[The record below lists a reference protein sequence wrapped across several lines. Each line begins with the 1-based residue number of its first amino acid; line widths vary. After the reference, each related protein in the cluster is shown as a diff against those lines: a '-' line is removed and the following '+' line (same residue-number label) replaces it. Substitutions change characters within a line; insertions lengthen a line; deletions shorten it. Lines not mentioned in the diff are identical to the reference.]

1 MIEIDGSYGEGGG
14 QVLRSALTLSLLT
27 GCAFRLVNI
36 RARRP
41 KPGLRPQHLKA
52 VEAAAAIS
60 GAHVENARP
69 GAVDLLFEP
78 GRLLPGR
85 YRFAIGTAGSAPLV
99 LQTVALPLS
108 RCNAPS
114 TLSITGGTHVPWS
127 PSFHYL
133 AWQWQP
139 FLDRIGIT
147 LKLELLGTG
156 FYPKGGGE
164 IRTVILPA
172 GPPRPLTLLERGPL
186 TALRCLSLVS
196 NLDISIARRQA
207 DRLAA
212 RLSHCTVSLGSE
224 TIRLPGPGKGSA
236 LVVLAEFVHTSIYCG
251 ALGSPGKPAEAVADE
266 AADALLGLLAD
277 GSVMDPYLADQL
289 LLPLA
294 LTPGISRLHAP
305 CISGH
310 LLTNAWVIGRF
321 VPAVID
327 ISGTPGRPGLITIRG
342 VSL

>member
-1 MIEIDGSYGEGGG
+1 MILIDGSYGEGGG

-27 GCAFRLVNI
+27 GRGFRLVNI

-60 GAHVENARP
+60 GARVENARV
-69 GAVDLLFEP
+69 GAGELLFEP
-78 GRLLPGR
+78 GRLRAGH

-99 LQTVALPLS
+99 LQTVAFPLS
-108 RCNAPS
+108 RCGAPS
-114 TLSITGGTHVPWS
+114 SLSITGGTHVPWS

-139 FLDRIGIT
+139 FLNRLGVPLDLDL
-147 LKLELLGTG
+147 LKTG

-164 IRTVILPA
+164 IRAVIHPA
-172 GPPRPLTLLERGPL
+172 DSPLPLTLLKRGPL

-196 NLDISIARRQA
+196 NLDLSIARRQA

-212 RLSHCTVSLGSE
+212 RLSDCTVPLERE
-224 TIRLPGPGKGSA
+224 TTALPGPGKGSA
-236 LVVLAEFVHTSIYCG
+236 LIVLAQFSCTSLCCG
-251 ALGSPGKPAEAVADE
+251 ALGSPGKPAETVADE
-266 AADALLGLLAD
+266 TADALLGLLSD

-294 LTPGISRLHAP
+294 LAQGISRLHTP
-305 CISGH
+305 RISGH
-310 LLTNAWVIGRF
+310 LLTNAWVIGQF

-327 ISGTPGRPGLITIRG
+327 ISGPTGRAGLITIRG
-342 VSL
+342 AVL

>member
-60 GAHVENARP
+60 GARVENARV
-69 GAVDLLFEP
+69 GAVELRFEP
-78 GRLLPGR
+78 RGLRAGR

-108 RCNAPS
+108 RCGAPS

-139 FLDRIGIT
+139 FLKRLGVPLD
-147 LKLELLGTG
+147 LELLKTG

-164 IRTVILPA
+164 IRAVIHPA
-172 GPPRPLTLLERGPL
+172 GPPRSLTLLKRGPL

-196 NLDISIARRQA
+196 NLDLSIARRQA
-207 DRLAA
+207 DRLAD
-212 RLSHCTVSLGSE
+212 RLGVCTLPLERE
-224 TIRLPGPGKGSA
+224 TTVLPGPGKGSA
-236 LVVLAEFVHTSIYCG
+236 LIVLASFKQSSICCG
-251 ALGSPGKPAEAVADE
+251 ALGSPGKPAETVADE
-266 AADALLGLLAD
+266 TADVLLGLLSD
-277 GSVMDPYLADQL
+277 GSVMDTHLADQL

-294 LTPGISRLHAP
+294 LAPGISRLQAP
-305 CISGH
+305 RISNH

-321 VPAVID
+321 LPAVMN
-327 ISGTPGRPGLITIRG
+327 ISGPPDRPGLITVRG
-342 VSL
+342 VDL